1 MKTFK
6 RLMSFALALLM
17 LASVIPTSVISAR
30 AAPTNAEMMDNYV
43 LDAMKYLG
51 YRMEDFK
58 ESGNM
63 YVSASASVPYA
74 PDLRYDED
82 DWGDKKEGTLRGL
95 ETTTDAN
102 GKTIPDKDKF
112 SEYGLVCAS
121 YTSYYYLNYL
131 PNVKGVNVSA
141 FKEDM
146 QYWKGK
152 TGLSWQG
159 AYLWRYALEKIAADT
174 DGSITRI
181 YHADYDEKDKNGN
194 PKKPEAADYEKMKV
208 GDIIT
213 FGYADANGNEKFSHV
228 GIYLGGKNGEHWM
241 SHCVPRTYTDSK
253 GNTHHVSIVF
263 GTIDSMYFSG
273 GPKPASIVTGV
284 YRIKDVP
291 HVPEQTGKIEVYKKD
306 PNGKNL
312 AGAMFKATN
321 TADSSMVYYIGPT
334 DNNGYAISE
343 DEIPYGTYKIA
354 ETVFPDGYT
363 TSGTSEWT
371 VMLNANTSNATI
383 TINAV
388 NKLITGTGRIVKTST
403 NGGTVQGWW
412 FYVWKVTDDGWVWNC
427 RKQTDSNG
435 VITMDLV
442 PGRYVVREVKLS
454 LYKDEG
460 LTVPSGV
467 DPQYWVQDTSDKY
480 LDITANGTA
489 TVTFNNS
496 YYGKIKVQKSTNTG
510 GDLAGWKFTILN
522 SSGSLVATVTTD
534 SNGVATSGNLA
545 PGTYYVK
552 EVDAPS
558 NTDGWFM
565 DITTS
570 GGVVCANNLLVNSNF
585 ANSTKNWSGSN
596 STGVSVTTVDGKK
609 VLKADP
615 SVGTQDVGY
624 VTQSVCRTGAGK
636 YTLSADIYVEQDRKI
651 YLAMWD
657 ASSGSWS
664 GLGTTTKNLKAGW
677 NHVEHTFTLNK
688 DYNLVI
694 AGIGGVKSSG
704 AFYLYHPKFVCGD
717 TATPWAADRTVT
729 VTAGSTAT
737 HNVKN
742 VKGGKIAVQKNTNT
756 GEYLSGWQFEV
767 KDSSGKLITTLVT
780 DVTGYAVSDILAPG
794 TYSVTEIGN
803 SNPDFNPD
811 YWDMDNTPTR
821 TVTIS
826 ADTYKEIHTETYDNT
841 HVGKG
846 KIQKVTV
853 NGGTVEGW
861 RFQIWSVN
869 PDSTRTWVGNYGT
882 NAEGVIELSLLPGQ
896 YVIREQNLDTYGDY
910 PLPEGVDPEYWEC
923 DYTDKYITIVAGE
936 TTEVAFVNRQIGKV
950 EIVKTLTDPSLGT
963 VEGWRFSIANEA
975 GQGLGIYTTD
985 ATGTIVTDLEPG
997 TYIVTE
1003 LMDADSMWECIT
1015 PNPQTVTVEAGKT
1028 ATVSFVN
1035 APRTGE
1041 IRIYKVD
1048 TNNQPLDGVEFLLE
1062 WSENGTDW
1070 QPVYSCEPGNPQIGG
1085 CTSESLKEGR
1095 LVSGADGIVV
1105 FDGLHPALQY
1115 RLTETATKNG
1125 YQLLAG
1131 YAYQGKLPMDRD
1143 LTVSI
1148 RVVNAEKFTLP
1159 NTGSQSLVLM
1169 PMSVLLCLG
1178 LCAGAIL
1185 FLRRKED

>member
-58 ESGNM
+58 QSGNM

-74 PDLRYDED
+74 PDLRYDEN
-82 DWGDKKEGTLRGL
+82 DWGDKVEGTLRGL

-112 SEYGLVCAS
+112 SAYGLVCAS

-131 PNVKGVNVSA
+131 PNVKGVDVSA

-146 QYWKGK
+146 QYWKNK

-159 AYLWRYALEKIAADT
+159 AYLWRYALEKISDDAN
-174 DGSITRI
+174 GSVTRI
-181 YHADYDEKDKNGN
+181 YYAKYNATEKDQYGN
-194 PKKPEAADYEKMKV
+194 TVGKKPTANDYAKMEV

-213 FGYADANGNEKFSHV
+213 FGYEKTNTDGTKEEKFSHV
-228 GIYLGGKNGEHWM
+228 GIYMGEKNGEHWM
-241 SHCVPRTYTDSK
+241 SHCVPRTYKDSK

-284 YRIKDVP
+284 YRLKDVD
-291 HVPEQTGKIEVYKKD
+291 HFINTGKIEVYKKD
-306 PNGKNL
+306 PSGKAL
-312 AGAMFKATN
+312 AGAEFSVTN
-321 TADSSMVYYIGPT
+321 TATSKVYKLGPT
-334 DNNGYAISE
+334 DVNGYAYV
-343 DEIPYGTYKIA
+343 DFLPFGTYKIV
-354 ETVFPDGYT
+354 ETVFPAGYT
-363 TSGTSEWT
+363 HNGTTEWT
-371 VMLNANTSNATI
+371 KTLSADTPNATI

-435 VITMDLV
+435 VITLDLN

-454 LYKDEG
+454 LYESEG

-467 DPQYWVQDTSDKY
+467 DPNYWVQDTSDKY

-510 GDLAGWKFTILN
+510 GDLAGWKFAILN

-636 YTLSADIYVEQDRKI
+636 YTLSADIYVEQNRKI

-677 NHVEHTFTLNK
+677 NHVEHTFNISK
-688 DYNLVI
+688 DCNLII

-742 VKGGKIAVQKNTNT
+742 IKGGKIAVQKNTNT
-756 GEYLSGWQFEV
+756 GLYLSGWQFEV

-780 DVTGYAVSDILAPG
+780 DVTG
-794 TYSVTEIGN
+794 
-803 SNPDFNPD
+803 
-811 YWDMDNTPTR
+811 
-821 TVTIS
+821 
-826 ADTYKEIHTETYDNT
+826 
-841 HVGKG
+841 
-846 KIQKVTV
+846 
-853 NGGTVEGW
+853 
-861 RFQIWSVN
+861 
-869 PDSTRTWVGNYGT
+869 
-882 NAEGVIELSLLPGQ
+882 
-896 YVIREQNLDTYGDY
+896 
-910 PLPEGVDPEYWEC
+910 
-923 DYTDKYITIVAGE
+923 
-936 TTEVAFVNRQIGKV
+936 
-950 EIVKTLTDPSLGT
+950 
-963 VEGWRFSIANEA
+963 
-975 GQGLGIYTTD
+975 
-985 ATGTIVTDLEPG
+985 
-997 TYIVTE
+997 
-1003 LMDADSMWECIT
+1003 
-1015 PNPQTVTVEAGKT
+1015 
-1028 ATVSFVN
+1028 
-1035 APRTGE
+1035 
-1041 IRIYKVD
+1041 
-1048 TNNQPLDGVEFLLE
+1048 
-1062 WSENGTDW
+1062 
-1070 QPVYSCEPGNPQIGG
+1070 
-1085 CTSESLKEGR
+1085 
-1095 LVSGADGIVV
+1095 
-1105 FDGLHPALQY
+1105 
-1115 RLTETATKNG
+1115 
-1125 YQLLAG
+1125 
-1131 YAYQGKLPMDRD
+1131 
-1143 LTVSI
+1143 
-1148 RVVNAEKFTLP
+1148 
-1159 NTGSQSLVLM
+1159 
-1169 PMSVLLCLG
+1169 
-1178 LCAGAIL
+1178 
-1185 FLRRKED
+1185 